1 MKEIINVI
9 DDKTVENSLGWR
21 IYISSIDAFQYQE
34 QGKTISFVIEDCP
47 NELGEISWIIYLPV
61 NWNWKSMNNDE
72 PVDPKK
78 IPEILNRISLAFWRL
93 DMKIKDIV

>member
-1 MKEIINVI
+1 MKETIKIIN
-9 DDKTVENSLGWR
+9 DKKVESSLGWT
-21 IYISSIDAFQYQE
+21 IVISSIDAFQYQE

-47 NELGEISWIIYLPV
+47 DQRGDLRWIIYLPA

-78 IPEILNRISLAFWRL
+78 IPEILSRISLAFWKL
-93 DMKIKDIV
+93 DMKIKEIA